1 MTKITPEITMQGVKR
16 RGVVC
21 YIAATTSAISPAPR
35 PLKLPPALLVTDFDS
50 TVTLKDTL
58 TSLVSLSAQ
67 PERFDEASRYY
78 TARFTEVEEL
88 IAAGRLED
96 ALSRSEEVEN
106 SAIDLVIRERMLFG
120 ISAATIKEASKAT
133 LLRPGAMD
141 ALRAA
146 AASGVGVHVCSANWS
161 PMWIHGALLEL
172 GDTISVHT
180 NELEMDES
188 GISTGGLRR
197 AVVGPADKARCFARL
212 RERSDAAHREG
223 RACVFVGDALP
234 DLTAMLDA
242 DVGILIGDNR
252 LMRAALAL
260 LGGPAPLR
268 ELTHAV
274 GQGGALH
281 AGLYVA
287 SGWDDIARVLQLHRP
302 AVASKGL

>member
-1 MTKITPEITMQGVKR
+1 M
-16 RGVVC
+16 
-21 YIAATTSAISPAPR
+21 ATTATAISPAPR

-78 TARFTEVEEL
+78 TARFTEVEEF
-88 IAAGRLED
+88 IAAGRLEN
-96 ALSRSEEVEN
+96 ALTRSEEVEN
-106 SAIDLVIRERMLFG
+106 SAIDLVIRERMLSG
-120 ISAATIKEASKAT
+120 ISAAAIREASKAT

-161 PMWIHGALLEL
+161 PAWISGALLEL

-180 NELEMDES
+180 NELEMDVH
-188 GISTGGLRR
+188 GLCTGGLSR
-197 AVVGPADKARCFARL
+197 AIVGPADKARCFARL
-212 RERSDAAHREG
+212 REQSDAARTEG

-242 DVGILIGDNR
+242 DVGILIGENH
-252 LMRAALAL
+252 LMRAALAIL
-260 LGGPAPLR
+260 SESAPLR
-268 ELTHAV
+268 ELEHAV
-274 GQGGALH
+274 GPDGTLH

-287 SGWDDIARVLQLHRP
+287 SSWDDIARILQLHRL
-302 AVASKGL
+302 AVASRANPL